1 MRKET
6 ETKIYVMADNA
17 NKTLLITKDVA
28 NKLKTDLSSLEAK
41 TYFAFKNMLPDYK
54 DVIVPTL
61 GTINFEEIKER
72 SFVIC

>member
-1 MRKET
+1 MRNER

-28 NKLKTDLSSLEAK
+28 KKLKTDLSSVEAK
-41 TYFAFKNMLPDYK
+41 TYFAFKNMLSDYK

-61 GTINFEEIKER
+61 GTIIVEK
-72 SFVIC
+72 